1 MTFVESKVF
10 KLKNKV
16 MSKLPKHRILMM
28 ESLELLFSG
37 KKAEFKKKLTKAK
50 AETNKFYSIKSK
62 TK

>member
-1 MTFVESKVF
+1 MVKI
-10 KLKNKV
+10 KY